1 MVSSEND
8 NNVSKI
14 VSVDVGTVSAEEDIK
29 KLLIQDQLGVKPT
42 KLCTCTDDMLR
53 VPCRL
58 NKDN

>member
-42 KLCTCTDDMLR
+42 KL
-53 VPCRL
+53 
-58 NKDN
+58 